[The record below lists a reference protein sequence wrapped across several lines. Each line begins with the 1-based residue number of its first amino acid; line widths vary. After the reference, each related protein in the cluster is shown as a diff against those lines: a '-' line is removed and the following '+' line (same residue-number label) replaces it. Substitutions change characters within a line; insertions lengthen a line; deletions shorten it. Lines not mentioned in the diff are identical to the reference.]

1 MIEAQVDG
9 APIISAVVVGLD
21 PNVKISWNKLADP
34 VCTELDLRGKIP
46 CRIIRDTESWTDIN
60 SSDPTWVGIKQC
72 QIIRVITRLGF
83 C

>member
-34 VCTELDLRGKIP
+34 VGTELGLRGKIP
-46 CRIIRDTESWTDIN
+46 GRIIRDT
-60 SSDPTWVGIKQC
+60 
-72 QIIRVITRLGF
+72 
-83 C
+83 

>member
-46 CRIIRDTESWTDIN
+46 CRIIRDT
-60 SSDPTWVGIKQC
+60 
-72 QIIRVITRLGF
+72 
-83 C
+83 